1 MLKKVLSKDEARDA
15 LRKALHA
22 VLEEEIPPLTDNI
35 VLFEKFQLD
44 SMSMLETLIELEE
57 MLGFSV
63 DPEELDVKDFETVG
77 GYTDFLV
84 MTAAAA

>member
-15 LRKALHA
+15 LRKALKA

-77 GYTDFLV
+77 GYTDFL
-84 MTAAAA
+84 MTVAAA